1 MRDLR
6 EYARKTN
13 IRLVAGTILLVF
25 VVGLG
30 LIYAFYG
37 PGGALT
43 GLVCILGTIVPIGL
57 IAGLLWVMDKA
68 VERYNRD

>member
-13 IRLVAGTILLVF
+13 LRLVAGTIALVF

-30 LIYAFYG
+30 LIYIFYG

-43 GLVCILGTIVPIGL
+43 GLACILGTIVPIAL
-57 IAGLLWVMDKA
+57 IALLLWGMEKA
-68 VERYNRD
+68 AERYNRD